1 MPLLPRFTDAGKALQ
16 LRALD
21 GEEIRF
27 TKIQMGSGILGETSY
42 KTFNALLEPKVTI
55 PITDISV
62 SNGYA
67 AIRGYFNNEKL
78 TEGFYYR
85 ELGLFAKD
93 PDDDTNEI
101 LYCYG
106 NSGEKSGYIAEPD
119 SRLIERSI
127 KIIAVVDDAEN
138 VSAVINGSAVYVD
151 FTDMRRA
158 IEEHNADSNAHA
170 DMRNQSITYYVDCNS
185 TEDDELCDGSYDHPF
200 KSISDV
206 EYTIPNYIKSLRIVL
221 KTTGDYVLY
230 QEVFFGYSELEN
242 IELAYNGNATNK
254 PIIHGSICFGNL
266 KSVCV
271 SNIDFLCDGQAWSSY
286 YVKLWFDNCNAVWI
300 KNVSMKC
307 NVTDGCGF
315 IESYSSNIYL
325 SEVTVLNAN
334 HVISAYGESTVHIS
348 ECSFETIGE
357 SIHCDNSIIYEY
369 EKTGAS
375 YLYNSGIIF
384 TPEIMEKITDGTLIN
399 HMNSTANPHRVS
411 LDQAQREGGV
421 IDVAHG
427 GTGLN
432 TMTKGS
438 LLVGNGTDVVNGVRG
453 KGALYA
459 TTEGSPKF
467 GTLPVSM
474 GGTGVSSIAYGSVL
488 VGGSNGVSPVAPVRG
503 AFYGINTLQ
512 LPRYGTLPGDCGGTG
527 FSELEDYTLLVGDS
541 GSSVLKK
548 LLLDKGA
555 LYNDTNFLR
564 YGILPIECG
573 GTGTKGLQSSLKSSA
588 VDGARHGHIVIGFGA
603 GPKILI
609 CWGRVSPD
617 ANSGVTVNFN
627 TRCGNYFK
635 DGNYVLI
642 FSGND
647 IENQKISSRTAT
659 QFVIDSALAARA
671 ADWVAIGEV
680 HE

>member
-27 TKIQMGSGILGETSY
+27 TKIQMGSGTLGETSY

-106 NSGEKSGYIAEPD
+106 NSGEKSGYIDEPD

-221 KTTGDYVLY
+221 KTTGDYVLH
-230 QEVFFGYSELEN
+230 QDAFWGYSELEN

-254 PIIHGSICFGNL
+254 PIIHGSISFGNF
-266 KSVCV
+266 KSVCI
-271 SNIDFLCDGQAWSSY
+271 SNIDFLCDEQTWSSY

-315 IESYSSNIYL
+315 IESYASNIYL

-334 HVISAYGESTVHIS
+334 YVISAYDESTVHIS

-357 SIHCDNSIIYEY
+357 SILCDNSIIYEY

-399 HMNSTANPHRVS
+399 HMNSTANPHHVT
-411 LDQAQREGGV
+411 LDQAQREGGL

-427 GTGLN
+427 GTGQKIF
-432 TMTKGS
+432 TAGA
-438 LLVGNGTDVVNGVRG
+438 LLKGNGTDAVGMVTGT
-453 KGALYA
+453 GALFSR
-459 TTEGSPKF
+459 TSGSPEF
-467 GTLPVSM
+467 GTLPVAM
-474 GGTGVSSIAYGSVL
+474 GGLGRSEIPYGAVL
-488 VGGSNGVSPVAPVRG
+488 VGGSTEVSAVEPKPG
-503 AFYGINTLQ
+503 AFYGMNTIQ
-512 LPRYGTLPGDCGGTG
+512 PPKFGVLPGSCGGTGLDSLARHSLLVGTGNSDVFEELALGVGALFNTNNSLRYGTLPV
-527 FSELEDYTLLVGDS
+527 S
-541 GSSVLKK
+541 
-548 LLLDKGA
+548 
-555 LYNDTNFLR
+555 
-564 YGILPIECG
+564 CG
-573 GTGTKGLQSSLKSSA
+573 GTGTTGLQSSIKSEE

-609 CWGRVSPD
+609 CWGRISPN
-617 ANSGVTVNFN
+617 ANEGVTVDFN
-627 TRCGNYFK
+627 SRCGNYFK
-635 DGNYVLI
+635 DNGYTLV

-647 IENQKISSRTAT
+647 IENGKITKNSTD
-659 QFVIDSALAARA
+659 FVIASALAARA
-671 ADWVAIGEV
+671 ADWIAIGEV
-680 HE
+680 HS

>member
-1 MPLLPRFTDAGKALQ
+1 MPLLPKFTDAGKALQ

-170 DMRNQSITYYVDCNS
+170 DMRNQSITYYIDCNS
-185 TEDDELCDGSYDHPF
+185 TENDELCDGSYDHPF
-200 KSISDV
+200 KSISDI
-206 EYTIPNYIKSLRIVL
+206 EYAIPDYIKSLRIVL

-230 QEVFFGYSELEN
+230 QEALLGYSELEN

-266 KSVCV
+266 KSVYIG
-271 SNIDFLCDGQAWSSY
+271 NIDFLCDGQIWSNY
-286 YVKLWFDNCNAVWI
+286 YVNLWFDNCNTVWI

-307 NVTDGCGF
+307 NVTGGYGF
-315 IESYSSNIYL
+315 IDSYSSNIYL
-325 SEVTVLNAN
+325 SEATVLNAN
-334 HVISAYGESTVHIS
+334 YVISAYDESTVHIS
-348 ECSFETIGE
+348 ECSFETTDE

-421 IDVAHG
+421 IDVPHG
-427 GTGLN
+427 GTGQE
-432 TMTKGS
+432 TFSEGS
-438 LLVGNGTDVVNGVRG
+438 LLKGNG
-453 KGALYA
+453 KGAVGMISGAGALFA
-459 TTEGSPKF
+459 KTAGSPEF
-467 GTLPVSM
+467 GTLPVTM
-474 GGTGVSSIAYGSVL
+474 GGLGRTEIPYGALL
-488 VGGSNGVSPVAPVRG
+488 VGGSKNVDIVEPKVG
-503 AFYGINTLQ
+503 ALYSINTIQPPKYGI
-512 LPRYGTLPGDCGGTG
+512 LPGQYGGTG
-527 FSELEDYTLLVGDS
+527 FSSLARHSLLVGTGNSDVYEELPL
-541 GSSVLKK
+541 GR
-548 LLLDKGA
+548 GA
-555 LYNDTNFLR
+555 LFNSSNNLQ
-564 YGILPIECG
+564 YGTLPVYYG
-573 GTGTKGLQSSLKSSA
+573 GTGTNGLQSSIKA
-588 VDGARHGHIVIGFGA
+588 EEVDGARHGHIVIGFGS

-609 CWGRVSPD
+609 CWGRVRTDLNESVIV
-617 ANSGVTVNFN
+617 AFES
-627 TRCGNYFK
+627 RCGNYYK
-635 DGNYVLI
+635 DAHYTLVFG
-642 FSGND
+642 GDD
-647 IENQKISSRTAT
+647 IQNGKVTKENTRFIIEAG
-659 QFVIDSALAARA
+659 ANRA
-671 ADWVAIGEV
+671 ADWIAIGEV